1 MATDDSSRVRVSSMM
16 EYYGITEKRI
26 AKMEKELMAIKI
38 ILILTAL
45 IMVGCS
51 VFPSTT
57 TISATTKATSD
68 AVPTVKVQQHFKW
81 GRE

>member
-1 MATDDSSRVRVSSMM
+1 
-16 EYYGITEKRI
+16 
-26 AKMEKELMAIKI
+26 MAIKI

-45 IMVGCS
+45 IMVGCA

-68 AVPTVKVQQHFKW
+68 AVPTVKVQQNFKW
-81 GRE
+81 SK